1 MAHVDASLP
10 LSMTR
15 PGHFLMAC
23 YLRIVFERKMPR
35 TASLVE
41 GVPGPCPPLMEA
53 EFERKTSQ
61 AAAMLAWDGAVC

>member
-1 MAHVDASLP
+1 MVHVDASLP

-15 PGHFLMAC
+15 QGAFVMAY
-23 YLRIVFERKMPR
+23 YLRIVFERKMPQA
-35 TASLVE
+35 ASLVE
-41 GVPGPCPPLMEA
+41 SVPCLCPPLIEA